1 MASWERVMQ
10 QAAGAF
16 GEQRHD
22 EAAALYA
29 RATRLRP
36 GRVEA
41 WCNLGAVLLAA
52 GRPADA
58 ERAWRQ
64 AVQRRPDLA
73 MVWLGLGRALGHQ
86 HRAEEAEEAFRNALQ
101 REHSAEILNDLGS
114 ALRDQQR
121 ISEATACYREACQ
134 IDPDATL
141 PATNL
146 ATSLL
151 IDLQFGEARERIDA
165 LLKRSLPPAQREEL
179 EASHG
184 ALEEYARWEA
194 PLARAMAGGALESLV
209 EVAEGRPAGLLDRVP
224 IERLQRCARS
234 LRDHAEDVGEPIRP
248 QVGDQRLG
256 GFERNRL
263 EALMMIPIAEDGP
276 SCRNAMATMDVAD
289 SEEWEETRGMH
300 AAVRAAVRHG
310 GLVGSAS
317 RDEALLRICH
327 ALACA
332 AFPAMLP
339 GQFKLARN
347 KSGDP
352 RFPKARPERV
362 AESMR
367 HLFERL
373 LPAVPAGM
381 ARGALLFMG
390 ISDIHPFADGNG
402 RVALALLNREME
414 RAGEEM
420 VLLDGSLG
428 VRGRLGQALQ
438 SVRVSG
444 GDMRPLVEVLRE
456 GQRCAARLQV
466 DVSSESK
473 ATG

>member
-1 MASWERVMQ
+1 
-10 QAAGAF
+10 
-16 GEQRHD
+16 
-22 EAAALYA
+22 
-29 RATRLRP
+29 
-36 GRVEA
+36 
-41 WCNLGAVLLAA
+41 
-52 GRPADA
+52 
-58 ERAWRQ
+58 
-64 AVQRRPDLA
+64 

-86 HRAEEAEEAFRNALQ
+86 HRAKDAEKAFRNALQ

-134 IDPDATL
+134 LDPDATL
-141 PATNL
+141 PAINL

-151 IDLQFGEARERIDA
+151 LDLKLSEAREHIDA

-184 ALEEYARWEA
+184 ALAEYARWEA
-194 PLARAMAGGALESLV
+194 PLKSAIPGEELEPLV
-209 EVAEGRPAGLLDRVP
+209 EASEGRPAGLLDRVP

-234 LRDHAEDVGEPIRP
+234 LRDHAEDVGEAIRP
-248 QVGDQRLG
+248 QAGDQRLG
-256 GFERNRL
+256 ELERNQL
-263 EALMMIPIAEDGP
+263 EALMMIPMAEDGS
-276 SCRNAMATMDVAD
+276 SCRDAMATMAVAD

-300 AAVRAAVRHG
+300 AAVLAAVRHG

-317 RDEALLRICH
+317 RDEALLRLCH

-332 AFPAMLP
+332 SFPVMLP

-352 RFPKARPERV
+352 RFPKARPDRV
-362 AESMR
+362 AESMS
-367 HLFERL
+367 HLFEHL

-381 ARGALLFMG
+381 ARAALLFMG
-390 ISDIHPFADGNG
+390 VSDIHPFADGNG
-402 RVALALLNREME
+402 RVALALLNRELG

-444 GDMRPLVEVLRE
+444 GDMRPLVGVLRE

-466 DVSSESK
+466 DVSLESK

>member
-1 MASWERVMQ
+1 MRQ
-10 QAAGAF
+10 GAGAF

-36 GRVEA
+36 GRIEG
-41 WCNLGAVLLAA
+41 WCNLGAVLLAS
-52 GRPADA
+52 GRPVDA
-58 ERAWRQ
+58 EGAWRQ
-64 AVQRRPDLA
+64 AAQRRPDLA

-86 HRAEEAEEAFRNALQ
+86 HRAREAEEAFRNALQ
-101 REHSAEILNDLGS
+101 REYSAEILNDLGS

-121 ISEATACYREACQ
+121 MSEATTCYREACQ
-134 IDPDATL
+134 LDPDATL

-151 IDLQFGEARERIDA
+151 LDLQFGEAREHIDS
-165 LLKRSLPPAQREEL
+165 LLKQSLPPAQREEL

-194 PLARAMAGGALESLV
+194 PLARAMAGEQLESLV
-209 EVAEGRPAGLLDRVP
+209 GVAERRPAGLLDRVP

-234 LRDHAEDVGEPIRP
+234 LRDHAEDVGEAIRP
-248 QVGDQRLG
+248 QLGDRRLG
-256 GFERNRL
+256 GSERNRL
-263 EALMMIPIAEDGP
+263 EALMMIPIVEGGP

-317 RDEALLRICH
+317 RDEALLRLCH
-327 ALACA
+327 AHACA

-339 GQFKLARN
+339 GQFKLVRN

-352 RFPKARPERV
+352 RFPKAHPDRV

-390 ISDIHPFADGNG
+390 VSDIHPFADGNG
-402 RVALALLNREME
+402 RVALALLNRELE
-414 RAGEEM
+414 RAGEEI

-428 VRGRLGQALQ
+428 VRGALGRALQ

-444 GDMRPLVEVLRE
+444 GDMAPLLAVLRD
-456 GQRCAARLQV
+456 GQRFAARLQ
-466 DVSSESK
+466 
-473 ATG
+473 AGIGAL